1 MIPNPTV
8 GYLQKAIKDSK
19 SNLSMELMG
28 ALRNDILS
36 SRYTVEFANTE
47 GLLRI
52 LFWSEGNNSLSGP
65 IPMFAI
71 YLEKKE
77 DMGGGRE
84 DFMQNEDN
92 SVTVDSKFFTR
103 LSPFILNCIAEHPKM
118 FFFEGWNGK
127 IRVKKEELE

>member
-77 DMGGGRE
+77 DRGGG
-84 DFMQNEDN
+84 
-92 SVTVDSKFFTR
+92 TGR
-103 LSPFILNCIAEHPKM
+103 LYAK
-118 FFFEGWNGK
+118 
-127 IRVKKEELE
+127 